1 MTCDDW
7 VACDEWTTCDFS
19 WFARFFYPHNDEE
32 PQPANP
38 PRAPGSTA
46 ELCPIFGEA
55 SPRACGEWMTC
66 DDWMTC
72 DEWVACDDW
81 MTCGE
86 WLTRGE

>member
-1 MTCDDW
+1 MTGW
-7 VACDEWTTCDFS
+7 HVMSGRHVIFHGLPV
-19 WFARFFYPHNDEE
+19 FFYPHNDEE

-38 PRAPGSTA
+38 PGAPGSTA